1 MRRFTVFTLLM
12 GAMCVTMADD
22 VSAFGHHRCG
32 GGCGGGRCH
41 HSRCHRGGCCYG
53 GGCYSGGC
61 GVGCAGGVCAL
72 PGGGCA
78 TITCYLPADAVLT
91 VDGTATASTSAVRT
105 FVTPQLPVGQT
116 YAYTMQA
123 RLPSGEVVTQQV
135 TFRAGQQTT
144 VRFDAPAVAV
154 TQR

>member
-1 MRRFTVFTLLM
+1 MRRLTVFTLLM
-12 GAMCVTMADD
+12 GAMWLTMADD

-32 GGCGGGRCH
+32 GHHRCRH
-41 HSRCHRGGCCYG
+41 CCYSCCYS
-53 GGCYSGGC
+53 GCYSGCCGTGC
-61 GVGCAGGVCAL
+61 YGGVCAV
-72 PGGGCA
+72 PTGGCA
-78 TITCYLPADAVLT
+78 TIVCYLPADATLT
-91 VDGTATASTSAVRT
+91 VDGNATTSTSAVRT
-105 FVTPQLPVGQT
+105 FVTPTLPAGQT

-123 RLPSGEVVTQQV
+123 RLPGGEVVTQQV